1 MELEESAVINE
12 IKTIFE
18 SENESA
24 IHDAIAYIHE
34 NGSIKMLPLLFD
46 LLAITKSESTKN
58 DIYEC
63 LSDTKEKS
71 ATAIFIEALQDSRF
85 VNEISHILSAMWQSN
100 LDFSKY
106 TKVFIQLLIQEN
118 YETALEAYTIIEV
131 CAGNLPA
138 EEKTTYKEM
147 IEKALKNEKSEK
159 AGLLQST
166 IEAFEL

>member
-1 MELEESAVINE
+1 MELEESAVISE

-34 NGSIKMLPLLFD
+34 NGSLKTLPLLFD
-46 LLAITKSESTKN
+46 LLAVTKNDNTKN
-58 DIYEC
+58 DIYNC
-63 LSDTKEKS
+63 LADTKEKS
-71 ATAIFIEALQDSRF
+71 ATSIFIEALQDSRF
-85 VNEISHILSAMWQSN
+85 VNEKSRLLSTMWQSN

-106 TKVFIQLLIQEN
+106 TKVFIQLLLQEN

-131 CAGNLPA
+131 CAGNLSN
-138 EEKTTYKEM
+138 EEKANYKEM
-147 IEKALKNEKSEK
+147 IETTLKNEKSEK

-166 IEAFEL
+166 IECLR

>member
-1 MELEESAVINE
+1 MILLQIYHEQKSHNNCKMELEESAVINE

-71 ATAIFIEALQDSRF
+71 SSAGCTA
-85 VNEISHILSAMWQSN
+85 
-100 LDFSKY
+100 
-106 TKVFIQLLIQEN
+106 
-118 YETALEAYTIIEV
+118 
-131 CAGNLPA
+131 C
-138 EEKTTYKEM
+138 
-147 IEKALKNEKSEK
+147 
-159 AGLLQST
+159 
-166 IEAFEL
+166 

>member
-12 IKTIFE
+12 IKAVFE

-34 NGSIKMLPLLFD
+34 NGSIKTLPLLFD
-46 LLAITKSESTKN
+46 LLAVTKSESTKN

-71 ATAIFIEALQDSRF
+71 ATAIFIEALQDERF
-85 VNEISHILSAMWQSN
+85 VNEKSRLLSVMWQSN

-106 TKVFIQLLIQEN
+106 TQVFIQLLLQEN
-118 YETALEAYTIIEV
+118 YETALEAYTLIEV
-131 CAGNLPA
+131 CAGNLTN
-138 EEKTTYKEM
+138 EEKNTYKEM
-147 IEKALKNEKSEK
+147 VETALKNEKSEK
-159 AGLLQST
+159 VGLLKST
-166 IEAFEL
+166 IEALKL

>member
-63 LSDTKEKS
+63 LSDSKEKS

-85 VNEISHILSAMWQSN
+85 VNEKSRNILKF
-100 LDFSKY
+100 LY
-106 TKVFIQLLIQEN
+106 N
-118 YETALEAYTIIEV
+118 Y
-131 CAGNLPA
+131 
-138 EEKTTYKEM
+138 
-147 IEKALKNEKSEK
+147 
-159 AGLLQST
+159 
-166 IEAFEL
+166 